1 MAAVPL
7 PYATPEAPLNRRL
20 ARSSIIVS
28 IICLTGPFLMFL
40 VLRPLPH
47 DHLCPSCGGWGAG
60 LAVAATSGF
69 VLLAVWATIRALRRR
84 AGIVAIVALCLACA
98 ATTCYS
104 LAAVG
109 FYFAIQA

>member
-1 MAAVPL
+1 MAALPL
-7 PYATPEAPLNRRL
+7 PYATPEAPLDRRL

-28 IICLTGPFLMFL
+28 IICLTGPLLMFL
-40 VLRPLPH
+40 VLRSLPH
-47 DHLCPSCGGWGAG
+47 DQLCPSCGGWGAG

-69 VLLAVWATIRALRRR
+69 VLLAAGATVRALRRC
-84 AGIVAIVALCLACA
+84 AGIGPVIALCLACA

-104 LAAVG
+104 LAAVA